1 MGMEP
6 GMGMGMGMQPGM
18 GMKPGMGMGMQPGM
32 QPGMGQ
38 QPGQAQENNENK
50 GKGDRQADG
59 TGKKSDVKGREVAGD
74 GAFIN
79 LPARQ
84 REMIQ
89 QALSGTLPPEYG
101 AMIRQYFMNV
111 ASGKPAAAA
120 APEKK

>member
-1 MGMEP
+1 MQP
-6 GMGMGMGMQPGM
+6 GMGKGMGMQPGD
-18 GMKPGMGMGMQPGM
+18 
-32 QPGMGQ
+32 QPGMGEKG
-38 QPGQAQENNENK
+38 PSQENNERK
-50 GKGDRQADG
+50 GKGNREADG
-59 TGKKSDVKGREVAGD
+59 TVKNTSSRLSDVKGD

-111 ASGKPAAAA
+111 AGGKPAS
-120 APEKK
+120 APTTDKK

>member
-1 MGMEP
+1 
-6 GMGMGMGMQPGM
+6 
-18 GMKPGMGMGMQPGM
+18 MQPGM
-32 QPGMGQ
+32 QPGMGM

-59 TGKKSDVKGREVAGD
+59 TLKKSDVKGKLVEGD

-111 ASGKPAAAA
+111 ASGKAAAGA
-120 APEKK
+120 KTEKK

>member
-1 MGMEP
+1 MIR
-6 GMGMGMGMQPGM
+6 
-18 GMKPGMGMGMQPGM
+18 K
-32 QPGMGQ
+32 
-38 QPGQAQENNENK
+38 AK
-50 GKGDRQADG
+50 L
-59 TGKKSDVKGREVAGD
+59 TDVKGD

-111 ASGKPAAAA
+111 ASGKPAAT
-120 APEKK
+120 PTTEKK

>member
-1 MGMEP
+1 MSFFVPHDDAAQRKGVVTLALAA
-6 GMGMGMGMQPGM
+6 
-18 GMKPGMGMGMQPGM
+18 
-32 QPGMGQ
+32 GQ
-38 QPGQAQENNENK
+38 INQVILENM
-50 GKGDRQADG
+50 
-59 TGKKSDVKGREVAGD
+59 SFLGD

-111 ASGKPAAAA
+111 ASGKPAAGNST
-120 APEKK
+120 EKK

>member
-1 MGMEP
+1 MQPGMEP
-6 GMGMGMGMQPGM
+6 GMGEKGPS
-18 GMKPGMGMGMQPGM
+18 
-32 QPGMGQ
+32 
-38 QPGQAQENNENK
+38 QENNPQR
-50 GKGDRQADG
+50 GKGDRQPDG
-59 TGKKSDVKGREVAGD
+59 TVKNTSSRLNDVKGD

-111 ASGKPAAAA
+111 AGGKPAAT
-120 APEKK
+120 PSTEKK